1 LTRSRGAGPP
11 PAGTP
16 GSDRRETTRAH
27 HDRQPPMARRGP
39 PRAPGHQPAGRAVAD
54 RHRRSAGH
62 SLPGWLRSR
71 GQPDRRGHV
80 AGGGAPGAARRGRP
94 GERRGGVR
102 GRPHARRLVRLHP
115 AAGARAGGSCDPG
128 AAPPALAPSHRLVAA
143 GRWSGLP
150 AVQPADRLPDRVLLL
165 RRPAGRT
172 PCPGREPLMT
182 ASTATK
188 LTYRP
193 DRLRKPTPARRVFQ
207 VFNGA
212 LLVAFALICLLPFLH
227 VIGSSLANPGELA
240 TRAFV
245 IIPRELTLD
254 AYRYVL
260 STPTIFRAM
269 GVSVFVTV
277 VGTFLSLL
285 VTSLMAYALGKQHLR
300 GRRVINFLVVFT
312 MLFSGG
318 MIPLF
323 IVVNSIGLLD
333 SIWSLILPFTV
344 NAFNFVIMRS
354 FFQGI
359 PDSL

>member
-1 LTRSRGAGPP
+1 
-11 PAGTP
+11 
-16 GSDRRETTRAH
+16 
-27 HDRQPPMARRGP
+27 
-39 PRAPGHQPAGRAVAD
+39 
-54 RHRRSAGH
+54 
-62 SLPGWLRSR
+62 
-71 GQPDRRGHV
+71 
-80 AGGGAPGAARRGRP
+80 
-94 GERRGGVR
+94 
-102 GRPHARRLVRLHP
+102 
-115 AAGARAGGSCDPG
+115 
-128 AAPPALAPSHRLVAA
+128 
-143 GRWSGLP
+143 
-150 AVQPADRLPDRVLLL
+150 
-165 RRPAGRT
+165 
-172 PCPGREPLMT
+172 MT

-193 DRLRKPTPARRVFQ
+193 DRLRAPSPGRRVFQ
-207 VFNGA
+207 VVNGT
-212 LLVAFALICLLPFLH
+212 LLVGFALICLLPFLH
-227 VIGSSLANPGELA
+227 VIGSSLAYPGELA

-245 IIPRELTLD
+245 IIPRQFTLD

-285 VTSLMAYALGKQHLR
+285 VTSLMAYALGKRHLR
-300 GRRVINFLVVFT
+300 GRRVVNFLVVFT

-323 IVVNSIGLLD
+323 IVVNGLGMLD

-359 PDSL
+359 PDSLEEAARIDGCSELGVFVRIVLPLSVASIATIGLFYAVSYWNTYMWAILFINDSTLWPIQVLLRQIVIVASGLNADASVVEVVPPAQSVKMAVIAVATLPMLIVYPFIQRYFVKGALIGSVKG

>member
-1 LTRSRGAGPP
+1 
-11 PAGTP
+11 
-16 GSDRRETTRAH
+16 
-27 HDRQPPMARRGP
+27 
-39 PRAPGHQPAGRAVAD
+39 
-54 RHRRSAGH
+54 
-62 SLPGWLRSR
+62 
-71 GQPDRRGHV
+71 
-80 AGGGAPGAARRGRP
+80 
-94 GERRGGVR
+94 
-102 GRPHARRLVRLHP
+102 
-115 AAGARAGGSCDPG
+115 
-128 AAPPALAPSHRLVAA
+128 
-143 GRWSGLP
+143 
-150 AVQPADRLPDRVLLL
+150 
-165 RRPAGRT
+165 
-172 PCPGREPLMT
+172 MT

-285 VTSLMAYALGKQHLR
+285 VTSLMAYALGKRHLR

-359 PDSL
+359 PDSLEEAARIDGCSELGVFVRIVLPLSVASIATIGLFYAVAYWNTYMWAILFINDSTLWPIQVLLRQIVIVASGLNADASVVEVVPPAQSVKMAVIAVATLPMLIVYPFIQRYFVKGALIGSVKG